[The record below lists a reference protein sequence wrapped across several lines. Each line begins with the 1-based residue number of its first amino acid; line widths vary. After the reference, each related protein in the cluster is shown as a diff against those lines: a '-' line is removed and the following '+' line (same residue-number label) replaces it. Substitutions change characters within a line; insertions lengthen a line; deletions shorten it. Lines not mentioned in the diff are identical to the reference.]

1 MLTHH
6 YTETAFDKGQFKDW
20 LKEYMKKLGKR
31 VGEKKGEE
39 AVKPFQKSMQARA
52 MNVLKTFDEWKF
64 WLSENMPDD
73 GMIILMGYREDQIT
87 PYFTYFKD
95 GLEEEKF

>member
-39 AVKPFQKSMQARA
+39 AVKPFQKSMQAWA

-73 GMIILMGYREDQIT
+73 GMIILKST
-87 PYFTYFKD
+87 
-95 GLEEEKF
+95 L